1 MIGKQHSPQPSPGD
15 KSDAP
20 IQFGALLMA
29 EGGTQRSGPPYL
41 FQGLTE
47 SEIAQVVGSGKRKV
61 LYRGARLFSQGSPQD
76 GIYLIETGRIKV
88 FYTAPS
94 GREITLAYWHSGNF
108 VGGPEVFKQGL
119 HVWSGEA
126 AVNSSVLHLPGD
138 ILRRMVMT
146 IPALAI
152 GIIGA

>member
-1 MIGKQHSPQPSPGD
+1 MIGKHHSPQSSPGD
-15 KSDAP
+15 KGDVP

-47 SEIAQVVGSGKRKV
+47 SEIAQVVGAGKRKV
-61 LYRGARLFSQGSPQD
+61 LYRGAQLFSQGSPQD

-108 VGGPEVFKQGL
+108 VGGPEVFGSGVHL
-119 HVWSGEA
+119 WSGVA
-126 AVNSSVLHLPGD
+126 ATNSSVVLIPGKT
-138 ILRRMVMT
+138 LRTLVM
-146 IPALAI
+146 
-152 GIIGA
+152 

>member
-1 MIGKQHSPQPSPGD
+1 MIGKHHSPQPSSGD
-15 KSDAP
+15 KGDAP

-61 LYRGARLFSQGSPQD
+61 LYRGAQLFSQGSPQD

-94 GREITLAYWHSGNF
+94 GREITLAYWHPGNF
-108 VGGPEVFKQGL
+108 VSGPEVF
-119 HVWSGEA
+119 SGGVHQRSGVA
-126 AVNSSVLHLPGD
+126 TAKASVVQLPGKE
-138 ILRRMVMT
+138 LR
-146 IPALAI
+146 AL
-152 GIIGA
+152 

>member
-1 MIGKQHSPQPSPGD
+1 MIGKPHSPQASPGD

-29 EGGTQRSGPPYL
+29 EGGTQRNGPPYL

-88 FYTAPS
+88 RSEEHTSELQSRQYLVC
-94 GREITLAYWHSGNF
+94 RLLLE
-108 VGGPEVFKQGL
+108 K
-119 HVWSGEA
+119 
-126 AVNSSVLHLPGD
+126 
-138 ILRRMVMT
+138 
-146 IPALAI
+146 
-152 GIIGA
+152 